1 MRTKTLASGAAAL
14 CLSEVAIAVVL
25 VVTLGWSWQETLDS
39 FVISNGAIGI
49 SFGLCGALIAWHRP
63 RHPIGWMYALGGTLQ
78 AATALTAPLAAI
90 LQNHGAPTWLVRLD
104 LTVFNNAWPWHIGV
118 LLPLSL
124 FLFPDGHLPSPRWRP
139 IFAVLVMTS
148 PLFVIEIGAS
158 PQTFPGLP
166 EPFLTVADYD
176 ALAPLWLASE
186 LRWAVS
192 MLLGL
197 GCLVV
202 RFHRGDEVQ
211 RRQLLWLLA
220 AVAVVVLAVVP
231 WALVAGTPIT
241 VLFAIPL
248 IPVSITVAVL
258 RHQLL
263 DTRLVVARGLSYA
276 LLSGLVLAAYA
287 LLVVVLSGVV
297 SALVVALVA
306 LPLRV
311 RLQHS
316 VDLLMYGERGD
327 PLRVAGRVGRRL
339 GTGLDE
345 TLHEVR
351 TALRL
356 PHVRVTVDGTVIASS
371 GSEVVRTRA
380 VPLDAG
386 AELIVGLRSGEA
398 SLAPADVRVLALLAG
413 PLDIA
418 VRATRL
424 SQQLQVSRERIVTA
438 REEERRRL
446 RRELHDG
453 LGPLLTGVALSA
465 DAAANLASRSPE
477 EVPKLLVAVR
487 SESRAAIAEV
497 RRIVDDLRP
506 AALDELGLVPALEV
520 RAGQVSR
527 RSDGAPLEA
536 VVDAEPL
543 PPLPAAIEVAAY
555 RIATEAVTN
564 VIRHSTASSV
574 VVRLCCDDALRLEV
588 LDNGRSAGDWSGG
601 VGIGA
606 MRERAAELGGQCSVG
621 PSPAGGQ
628 VRVSL
633 PLVSV

>member
-1 MRTKTLASGAAAL
+1 M
-14 CLSEVAIAVVL
+14 
-25 VVTLGWSWQETLDS
+25 
-39 FVISNGAIGI
+39 
-49 SFGLCGALIAWHRP
+49 
-63 RHPIGWMYALGGTLQ
+63 
-78 AATALTAPLAAI
+78 
-90 LQNHGAPTWLVRLD
+90 
-104 LTVFNNAWPWHIGV
+104 
-118 LLPLSL
+118 
-124 FLFPDGHLPSPRWRP
+124 
-139 IFAVLVMTS
+139 
-148 PLFVIEIGAS
+148 
-158 PQTFPGLP
+158 
-166 EPFLTVADYD
+166 
-176 ALAPLWLASE
+176 
-186 LRWAVS
+186 
-192 MLLGL
+192 
-197 GCLVV
+197 
-202 RFHRGDEVQ
+202 
-211 RRQLLWLLA
+211 
-220 AVAVVVLAVVP
+220 
-231 WALVAGTPIT
+231 
-241 VLFAIPL
+241 
-248 IPVSITVAVL
+248 
-258 RHQLL
+258 
-263 DTRLVVARGLSYA
+263 
-276 LLSGLVLAAYA
+276 
-287 LLVVVLSGVV
+287 

-316 VDLLMYGERGD
+316 VDLLMYGKRGD

-356 PHVRVTVDGTVIASS
+356 PHVPRHRGRHRDRLLRKRGRPDPSRS
-371 GSEVVRTRA
+371 PGRRRRA
-380 VPLDAG
+380 HRGP
-386 AELIVGLRSGEA
+386 RSGEA

-446 RRELHDG
+446 RSELHDG

-536 VVDAEPL
+536 VVTRNRSRRCQRPS
-543 PPLPAAIEVAAY
+543 
-555 RIATEAVTN
+555 RS
-564 VIRHSTASSV
+564 RHTG
-574 VVRLCCDDALRLEV
+574 LR
-588 LDNGRSAGDWSGG
+588 R
-601 VGIGA
+601 
-606 MRERAAELGGQCSVG
+606 R
-621 PSPAGGQ
+621 P
-628 VRVSL
+628 
-633 PLVSV
+633 

>member
-14 CLSEVAIAVVL
+14 CLSEVVIAVVL
-25 VVTLGWSWQETLDS
+25 VVTLGWNWQETLDS
-39 FVISNGAIGI
+39 IVLSNGAIGI
-49 SFGLCGALIAWHRP
+49 SFGLCGTLIAWHRP

-104 LTVFNNAWPWHIGV
+104 LTVFNNAWPWYIGV

-220 AVAVVVLAVVP
+220 AGAVVVLAVVP

-263 DTRLVVARGLSYA
+263 DIRLVVARGSVMPC
-276 LLSGLVLAAYA
+276 SRDWC
-287 LLVVVLSGVV
+287 SRHTR
-297 SALVVALVA
+297 SSSSSF
-306 LPLRV
+306 RCV
-311 RLQHS
+311 RP
-316 VDLLMYGERGD
+316 RGGARR
-327 PLRVAGRVGRRL
+327 PSVAGPAPALGRPAHVRQAWRPAPGRR
-339 GTGLDE
+339 
-345 TLHEVR
+345 
-351 TALRL
+351 
-356 PHVRVTVDGTVIASS
+356 P
-371 GSEVVRTRA
+371 
-380 VPLDAG
+380 
-386 AELIVGLRSGEA
+386 
-398 SLAPADVRVLALLAG
+398 
-413 PLDIA
+413 
-418 VRATRL
+418 
-424 SQQLQVSRERIVTA
+424 
-438 REEERRRL
+438 
-446 RRELHDG
+446 
-453 LGPLLTGVALSA
+453 
-465 DAAANLASRSPE
+465 
-477 EVPKLLVAVR
+477 
-487 SESRAAIAEV
+487 
-497 RRIVDDLRP
+497 
-506 AALDELGLVPALEV
+506 
-520 RAGQVSR
+520 
-527 RSDGAPLEA
+527 
-536 VVDAEPL
+536 
-543 PPLPAAIEVAAY
+543 
-555 RIATEAVTN
+555 
-564 VIRHSTASSV
+564 
-574 VVRLCCDDALRLEV
+574 
-588 LDNGRSAGDWSGG
+588 GG
-601 VGIGA
+601 C
-606 MRERAAELGGQCSVG
+606 QCSVG
-621 PSPAGGQ
+621 PSPVRGQ